1 MSPQLSSLLLPV
13 FLPRLDIDECS
24 QDPGLCL
31 PHGACE
37 NLQGSYVCVCDEGF
51 TLTQDQH
58 GCEGESPPF
67 SQPGN
72 PWSYCWLGDVSQFH
86 LFEFLEQDEILCL
99 GEVGGA
105 RSLMGDEEVQGRW
118 RRQF

>member
-1 MSPQLSSLLLPV
+1 MFLRSGGCSCFLVSLPL
-13 FLPRLDIDECS
+13 LDIDECS

-58 GCEGESPPF
+58 GCEGEYPLF
-67 SQPGN
+67 SQTGN
-72 PWSYCWLGDVSQFH
+72 PWSYSWLGHVSQFH
-86 LFEFLEQDEILCL
+86 LLEFLEQEEILFAWEEWVEL
-99 GEVGGA
+99 DL
-105 RSLMGDEEVQGRW
+105 SPGDKEG
-118 RRQF
+118 